1 MTTILFL
8 LLPVLL
14 QAPAPPMAEPAVVPA
29 SAPAPAPGA
38 RPSASVEDLRA
49 RVHVMRMN
57 LLFGG
62 DKVKSAE
69 REAIDFYN
77 QRIEAVNR
85 GIDSVHT
92 DLAERRASYGVAL
105 DQALSGREGTA
116 EAMEKAQVLRGEVA
130 ALERESAELSS
141 TSGNLAKL
149 VQAVQT
155 RQRERET
162 LATRMDASVGVDLGT
177 TFTLGSV
184 GLAPDVQV
192 VRPGVSPFDDTKL
205 VQDLIQRDP
214 LAASRVLFGAD
225 PERYF
230 RLFPLTPPS
239 EALRK
244 ALDFPLPDLPGKR

>member
-1 MTTILFL
+1 MSFRSGLLVPAALAALF
-8 LLPVLL
+8 
-14 QAPAPPMAEPAVVPA
+14 VVPTVA
-29 SAPAPAPGA
+29 WQDGTP
-38 RPSASVEDLRA
+38 PSLEESLRRTMA
-49 RVHVMRMN
+49 A
-57 LLFGG
+57 L
-62 DKVKSAE
+62 
-69 REAIDFYN
+69 EALAGLN
-77 QRIEAVNR
+77 QRIEQGEIEAVPQLLQA
-85 GIDSVHT
+85 T
-92 DLAERRASYGVAL
+92 EPAL
-105 DQALSGREGTA
+105 GADEQSGPLLT
-116 EAMEKAQVLRGEVA
+116 QLRGEVA

-230 RLFPLTPPS
+230 KLFPLTPPA